1 MDDPS
6 TYLELDLD
14 LLLVVGLSGGLDRD
28 RVYSIS
34 NSMDEDIYVG
44 EP

>member
-1 MDDPS
+1 MNDPL
-6 TYLELDLD
+6 TNLELNLD

-44 EP
+44 GP